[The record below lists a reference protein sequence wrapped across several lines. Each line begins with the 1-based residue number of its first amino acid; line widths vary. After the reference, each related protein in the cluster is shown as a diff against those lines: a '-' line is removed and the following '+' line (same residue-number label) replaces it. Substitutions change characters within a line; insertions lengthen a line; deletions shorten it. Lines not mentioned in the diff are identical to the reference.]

1 MLATNCIVKA
11 HRLSYTDYVYSYNR
25 ALKYL
30 NLYSSCLSHS
40 MEKTRKLHYR
50 LHNIHLSCINIYLSG
65 LYGKWNVH
73 AVHSIKLAHTHLT
86 ICLDCPTELMT
97 RNWLIHQCRPMI
109 MTLKEDPVVY
119 QQEGVSYRQNSGLFL
134 Q

>member
-1 MLATNCIVKA
+1 
-11 HRLSYTDYVYSYNR
+11 
-25 ALKYL
+25 
-30 NLYSSCLSHS
+30 
-40 MEKTRKLHYR
+40 
-50 LHNIHLSCINIYLSG
+50 
-65 LYGKWNVH
+65 
-73 AVHSIKLAHTHLT
+73 LT